1 MAVLTQEQYLTLRE
15 KMITFVDPILVAR
28 EIISPL
34 PVDEGTQT
42 YGYDKLSTDMTA
54 AEIISKYA
62 PGSRDIINLD
72 RKTKD
77 VQILHKGFQ
86 VSRIDYKSSLKAG
99 TPIKTI
105 GLNRAT
111 RKVAELEDSIIFKGD
126 TTRNLDGVDTVAGNT
141 VTGGLNWGSGT
152 PTDALNPYTDVLNMQ
167 TALSEDGFDLKWIA
181 LNPTNY
187 GEAGKK
193 IPASDG
199 TWLEMIKGIVPTVRK
214 SKTVT
219 EGTILGGDKGEDV
232 AELIIAEDF
241 ELLDPNNDQQLVFTF
256 DILHRIVPM
265 FYEYGSVAN
274 KSDAFVKATGI

>member
-1 MAVLTQEQYLTLRE
+1 MAVLTQEQYLTLRTKLIE
-15 KMITFVDPILVAR
+15 FVDQILVAR

-34 PVDEGTQT
+34 RVDEGTQT

-72 RKTKD
+72 RKSKD
-77 VQILHKGFQ
+77 VAILHKGFQ

-99 TPIKTI
+99 VPIKTI

-111 RKVAELEDSIIFKGD
+111 RKVAELEDSIIFLGD
-126 TTRNLDGVDTVAGNT
+126 ATRNLDGVNTVAGNT
-141 VTGGLNWGSGT
+141 VTGGLNWGTGT
-152 PTDALNPYTDVLNMQ
+152 ATDSLNPYTDILNMQ
-167 TALSEDGFDLKWIA
+167 TALAEDGFDLKWIS

-187 GEAGKK
+187 GEAAKK

-199 TWLEMIKGIVPTVRK
+199 TWMEMIKDIVPSVLK

-219 EGTILGGDKGEDV
+219 EGTILGGDKGQDV
-232 AELIIAEDF
+232 AELVIAEDF
-241 ELLDPNNDQQLVFTF
+241 ELLDPNNDQQLVYIF

-265 FYEYGSVAN
+265 FYEYGAVAS